1 MRAIQVQSFG
11 GPEVLEA
18 VELDGPQP
26 GPGQVL
32 VDVAATGV
40 NYIETYQR
48 SGTYNVPL
56 PFVPGSEGA
65 GTVSAVG
72 EGVTEIHVGDRVGW
86 VAGPRSYAQQTV
98 VNEAAAIPVPAG
110 LSDEVAAA
118 VLLQGLTAH
127 FLCNSA
133 YPIQAG
139 DVALVHAAAGGVGL
153 LLTQMVKMRGGTVI
167 ATVSTDEKAKLAR
180 GAGADEVIRYDQV
193 EFAPEVKRLTDGA
206 GVPVVYDGVGKD
218 TFDASL
224 ASLRPRGMMVLF
236 GGSSGQVPPF
246 DPQRLNSGG
255 ALFLTRPSLG
265 FYTATRQELLG
276 RAQDVFGWIES
287 GRLDVRIGGRYP
299 LDDARSAH
307 ADLQSRKTT
316 GKLLL
321 VR

>member
-11 GPEVLEA
+11 GPEVLEVVQVDA
-18 VELDGPQP
+18 PRP

-40 NYIETYQR
+40 NYIDTYHR

-56 PFVPGSEGA
+56 PLVPGSEGA

-72 EGVTEIHVGDRVGW
+72 EGVKELRVGDRVGW
-86 VAGPRSYAQQTV
+86 VAAPQSYAEQVV

-110 LSDEVAAA
+110 ISDEVAAA

-127 FLCNSA
+127 YLCTSTYA
-133 YPIQAG
+133 IQPG
-139 DVALVHAAAGGVGL
+139 DTALVHAAAGGVGL

-193 EFAPEVKRLTDGA
+193 EFAPEVRRLTDGV
-206 GVPVVYDGVGKD
+206 GVAVVYDGVGKD

-224 ASLRPRGMMVLF
+224 ASLRPRGMMALY

-246 DPQRLNSGG
+246 DPQRLNGAG

-265 FYTATRQELLG
+265 YYAATREELLG
-276 RAQDVFGWIES
+276 RAQDVFGWIQD
-287 GRLDVRIGGRYP
+287 GRLDVRIGGRYS

-307 ADLQSRKTT
+307 ADLQSRRTT

-321 VR
+321 LR